1 MQMPESQLFYNVSG
15 SQNVFS
21 GPAASTSPK
30 NVLQM
35 QILRFEPRPTESETG
50 CGVQE
55 SVFQ

>member
-1 MQMPESQLFYNVSG
+1 MPESQLFYNVSG